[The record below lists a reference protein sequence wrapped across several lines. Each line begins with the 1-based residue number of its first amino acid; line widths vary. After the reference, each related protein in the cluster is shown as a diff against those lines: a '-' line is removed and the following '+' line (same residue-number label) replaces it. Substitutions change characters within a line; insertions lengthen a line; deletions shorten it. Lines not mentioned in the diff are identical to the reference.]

1 MVTMKQITVP
11 LNSLKHL
18 VEKCMDSDARCSAEL
33 MAIKNGAFNNRDSA
47 VCFNSYVAQVLAEAR
62 LTMQPRYQELLDV
75 IARKP
80 DAVYD
85 ALRKFT
91 KSSETSSDQCRPPF
105 QRSSS

>member
-1 MVTMKQITVP
+1 MYGQRRALLGRADGNQKWGFQQSRQCG
-11 LNSLKHL
+11 L
-18 VEKCMDSDARCSAEL
+18 
-33 MAIKNGAFNNRDSA
+33 
-47 VCFNSYVAQVLAEAR
+47 FNSYVAQVLAEAR